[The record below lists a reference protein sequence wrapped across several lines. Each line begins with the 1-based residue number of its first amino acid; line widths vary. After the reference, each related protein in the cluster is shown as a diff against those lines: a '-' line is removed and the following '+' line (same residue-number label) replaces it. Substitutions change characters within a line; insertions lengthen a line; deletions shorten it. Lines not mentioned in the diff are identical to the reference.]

1 MKKISNTLKK
11 DWVLLMII
19 ALEFIISAY
28 FYKSLPNKLPINWN
42 FGGEAN
48 SYVGKNYGSLASPLT
63 GLALYIIL
71 LILPA
76 IDPKKLNYKKFNTTY
91 RFLKYLLV
99 IFSFAME
106 IVTILPAVGI
116 PINNKLIIQLL
127 GPILIILIGNVMGRF
142 RHNYFVGIKTP
153 WTLASDEVWRKT
165 HRMSGPLWVIGGII
179 LLILSFTKIN
189 SDSAALAIILL
200 IVIVPTVYSYVIYHK
215 IYKI

>member
-1 MKKISNTLKK
+1 MKKISNTLRK

-28 FYKSLPNKLPINWN
+28 FYKSLPNKLPIQWN
-42 FGGEAN
+42 FSGEAN
-48 SYVGKNYGSLASPLT
+48 SYVGKLYGSLASPLA
-63 GLALYIIL
+63 GLALYIML

-76 IDPKKLNYKKFNTTY
+76 IDPSKASYKKFNATY
-91 RFLKYLLV
+91 QFLKYLLV

-116 PINNKLIIQLL
+116 PINNKLIMQLS
-127 GPILIILIGNVMGRF
+127 GPILIILVGNVMGRF

-153 WTLASDEVWRKT
+153 WTLASDEVWKKT
-165 HRMSGPLWVIGGII
+165 HRMSGPLWVIGGIL

-189 SDSAALAIILL
+189 SDNVALAIILL
-200 IVIVPTVYSYVIYHK
+200 IVVVPIVYSYIIYRK